1 MWVSLNFLVRD
12 TRSQNSNRP
21 TTMTGSE
28 GNAGKGLRDSLKLL
42 DRDTRSQDSNGPT
55 TMTGSEGS
63 GGKGLRDSLNFLDRD
78 TRSQNSNGP
87 TTMKGRFN
95 EPLTTDHRPR
105 ATRHFFLALSRAALM
120 GASGS
125 VMRMGSRISFI
136 SLSSRSLR
144 SRAISVT
151 VRPVLTLSLAISA
164 AARYPIYGLSAAAN
178 VRELSS
184 ERCGHCCRRRVY

>member
-1 MWVSLNFLVRD
+1 
-12 TRSQNSNRP
+12 
-21 TTMTGSE
+21 
-28 GNAGKGLRDSLKLL
+28 AGKGLRDSLKLL

>member
-1 MWVSLNFLVRD
+1 
-12 TRSQNSNRP
+12 
-21 TTMTGSE
+21 MTGSE

-105 ATRHFFLALSRAALM
+105 ANSHFFLALSRAALM